1 MSKQQKQEKPYK
13 KDKKSIEE
21 QSQIESNSNKK
32 FSLFEMSKLIKNEL
46 GQSQRPS
53 SASKN
58 LQSNLKFLPIQSVAV
73 ERKMSIMSMDGENEY
88 NKCIRNE
95 CEAAE
100 KENKKEDK
108 SMIISQLK
116 TRFESKNGSFNKN
129 IERKGKKDVIIIK
142 TDKFINV
149 DEVKTVEKEK
159 SKGGIIELLEE
170 NQSMCSKD
178 ILPTTLPFEKEGK
191 SERKQQSISEL
202 KDVFELKEN
211 EPFLIQFPRI
221 LPFEIKDKDK
231 DNKGKN
237 ENEEKE
243 EKPYVNPFEVIE
255 NNSKIGKLKI
265 YKSGKMKME
274 IGNILFDVTQGI
286 KNTFIQEILLEK
298 DTNAYILSRIKPE
311 KLIVS
316 PEI

>member
-1 MSKQQKQEKPYK
+1 MSKQQNPDKPVKPTKKQK
-13 KDKKSIEE
+13 EE
-21 QSQIESNSNKK
+21 QSQIESNSFKK
-32 FSLFEMSKLIKNEL
+32 FSLFEMTKQIKNEL
-46 GQSQRPS
+46 GTQRPS

-58 LQSNLKFLPIQSVAV
+58 LQSNLKFLPIQSEAV

-88 NKCIRNE
+88 NKCIRSNE
-95 CEAAE
+95 NEAIE
-100 KENKKEDK
+100 KETKKEDK
-108 SMIISQLK
+108 SAIISQLK
-116 TRFESKNGSFNKN
+116 TRFENKNESFTKN
-129 IERKGKKDVIIIK
+129 IEKKGKKDVIIIK

-149 DEVKTVEKEK
+149 DEVKTIEKEK
-159 SKGGIIELLEE
+159 IKGGLIELLEE
-170 NQSMCSKD
+170 NQSISSKD

-191 SERKQQSISEL
+191 SEKKQSISEL

-221 LPFEIKDKDK
+221 LPFESKDK
-231 DNKGKN
+231 KGNN
-237 ENEEKE
+237 EKQEEKE
-243 EKPYVNPFEVIE
+243 EKPYVNPFEEVE
-255 NNSKIGKLKI
+255 NNAKIGKLRI

-286 KNTFIQEILLEK
+286 KNTFSQEILLEK
-298 DTNAYILSRIKPE
+298 ETNAYILSKIKPE